1 MRSTELF
8 RRLLS
13 YSGRYWLGFLAA
25 VSAMVVTAATET
37 AFPALMKPL
46 LDSGFNNVD
55 SFPIWWVPIVVLG
68 IFIIRGFSTFVS
80 TYAMSWISNNILRDI
95 RQELFVKVMSLP
107 ATSIDHKSAGSII
120 SRVISDAQMV
130 LEACTTVLTSL
141 IRDSMVLIGLLGWL
155 FWLNWQLTLIVL
167 MLIPALT
174 YITMIFSRRLRS
186 VSRDY
191 LNAIGE
197 MTTSVEEAVTANRVI
212 KVFDGKEQEGRRFS
226 AVNRRFRS
234 QAMKIAIASALQ
246 SPMNQFIAALGV
258 AVILTIAMMQARSG
272 LNTVGDF
279 VSFLTAMLMM
289 FSPLKSLANINAQV
303 QRGLAAAE
311 NVFKL
316 LDEPEEPSGGIPLK
330 QRPTGVVEFERVTL
344 TYQGRSQLALDNV
357 SLKIEAGE
365 TLALV
370 GPSGGGKTSLIH
382 LLPRFYEVDS
392 GRITIDGIN
401 IRDVQLT
408 SLRSHISLVSQDIVL
423 FNDTILSNIAYGRPF
438 ASEVDVRSAA
448 EAASLGDFLDELPD
462 GLQTVIGDRGVRLS
476 GGQRQRIAIARAILK
491 DAPVLLLDEATS
503 ALDNQSER
511 AVQAAVDHLR
521 KGRTTVVVAHRLS
534 TIENSDR
541 IAVMDGGRI
550 VQVGR
555 HPALIE
561 QTGPYREL
569 YIKFEPV
576 LD

>member
-1 MRSTELF
+1 MNSRELF
-8 RRLLS
+8 RRLLG
-13 YSGRYWLGFLAA
+13 YSGRYWLGFLTA
-25 VSAMVVTAATET
+25 VAAMVVTAATET

-46 LDSGFNNVD
+46 LDSGFSTVD
-55 SFPIWWVPIVVLG
+55 SFPLWWVPAVVLG
-68 IFIIRGFSTFVS
+68 IFIIRGASTFVS

-141 IRDSMVLIGLLGWL
+141 IRDSLVLIGLLGWL
-155 FWLNWQLTLIVL
+155 FWLNWKLTLIVL
-167 MLIPALT
+167 LLLPALT
-174 YITMIFSRRLRS
+174 YITVIFSRRLRS

-197 MTTSVEEAVTANRVI
+197 MTSSVEEAVTANRVI
-212 KVFDGKEQEGRRFS
+212 KTFDGKEHESRRFS
-226 AVNRRFRS
+226 NVNRRFRS

-258 AVILTIAMMQARSG
+258 AVILTIAMVQARSG

-289 FSPLKSLANINAQV
+289 FSPLKSLANINAQI

-311 NVFKL
+311 NVFRL
-316 LDEPEEPSGGIPLK
+316 LDEPEEPAGGTPLK
-330 QRPTGVVEFERVTL
+330 QRPTGVVEFERVIL
-344 TYQGRSQLALDNV
+344 TYHGRSQLALDNV
-357 SLKIEAGE
+357 SLKIDAGE
-365 TLALV
+365 TVALV

-392 GRITIDGIN
+392 GRVAIDGID
-401 IRDVQLT
+401 IRDVQLS
-408 SLRSHISLVSQDIVL
+408 SLRSYIALVSQDIVL
-423 FNDTILSNIAYGRPF
+423 FNDTILSNIAYGRPL
-438 ASEVDVRSAA
+438 ASEADVRAAA
-448 EAASLGDFLDELPD
+448 EAANLRDFLEELPN

-491 DAPVLLLDEATS
+491 DAPILLLDEATS

-511 AVQAAVDHLR
+511 AVQAAVDHMR
-521 KGRTTVVVAHRLS
+521 KGRTTIVVAHRLS
-534 TIENSDR
+534 TIENADR
-541 IAVMDGGRI
+541 IAVMVAGKI
-550 VQVGR
+550 VQLGG
-555 HPALIE
+555 HSDLIE
-561 QTGPYREL
+561 QLGPYREL
-569 YIKFEPV
+569 YLNFETA
-576 LD
+576 